1 MRIIEQLV
9 YKIIGDNSKFDKSI
23 DKSEKRVTKFGKVAD
38 KIFAG
43 VTVASIG
50 MAVKKMG
57 EMVISSATA
66 LDRVDKLSQKIGL
79 SRTAFQEWDYI
90 LGQSGASVEG
100 LQMGVKTLSNAA
112 DEARKGTALYA
123 EAFDKLGVSVTDA
136 NGNMKDQETLFAEV
150 FSSLADMENQTERT
164 AIANKLL
171 GRSAVELAPTFNTSK
186 EGIEQLRREAHSL
199 GLVYS
204 DELVDAGVVL
214 GDNIDRL
221 KKSFG
226 AWRTKALAP
235 IIGVLVSI
243 TDKIFTQK
251 TATSEMAGVVDI
263 IKTKTAQ
270 YQEIS
275 ETLLSTQNNL
285 SDAERNLLLARKETL
300 AFEIQKQLVSLA
312 STYNETKDNVSE
324 LEEGVDNLNTLFD
337 NQNAYL
343 KTLTLGTVEYENAQ
357 EVLEYIYGTLV
368 DKQQELS
375 SAQISYNG
383 LISEASKLV
392 ADGIL
397 DIEKLAYVNGELY
410 NKIIAGAEAIEAE
423 RKATEDAAEAF
434 KAYENATSEEISTAI
449 KELSLEEKTL
459 ANGKLIELLQ
469 KKKIELAGAVA
480 KESENLAAKEQAR
493 NEIVEAGNKAMELA
507 EQYALALG
515 SSYDLNA
522 QKASILETTIKS
534 LIDSGLT
541 AEDKAVADLTAQ
553 LEKLGT
559 TTEEVTDATAAAYAE
574 IEESRMSDKEKA
586 LKAIQDQADAYLK
599 AGVAEADVAKWQ
611 SEQIQKYEDEQTKT
625 RADAYKLLESYS
637 LSAKDKAIA
646 NIQAQA
652 DKFLE
657 AGVSEVDVEKW
668 KTNELDKLQEQQ
680 AEKAEEEA
688 ERVRKAWEDATW
700 SMLGSVTS
708 IWGSINQV
716 QANNNAQLIA
726 TLEKTTAETLKNID
740 KQTQAKLEAEGVALE
755 TTEERLIRERDEA
768 LATGDEITANLKTQ
782 EIRRNEIIAEA
793 DEEKRLIEEEANKRK
808 IDMQIEEAERD
819 KALSTL
825 SVILDT
831 AKAIMQIWAEPLIA
845 PWGKGLW
852 TGLAAGA
859 GAAQIA
865 AINSAPVPSYDVGSI
880 RIPETQTAT
889 VHKDEMILTAPQAE
903 QARREGITI
912 APTNATSGRIP
923 IQNVIY
929 LDGKQIS
936 EAVVQ
941 YLNSGSV
948 GTIKAR
954 VVK

>member
-9 YKIIGDNSKFDKSI
+9 YKITGDNSEFDKSI
-23 DKSEKRVTKFGKVAD
+23 DKSETKITKFGSVAD

-43 VTVASIG
+43 VTVAAIG

-57 EMVISSATA
+57 EMVLSSATA

-90 LGQSGASVEG
+90 IGQSGASVEG

-150 FSSLADMENQTERT
+150 FSALADMENQTERT
-164 AIANKLL
+164 ALATKLL
-171 GRSAVELAPTFNTSK
+171 GRSATELAPTLNTSK
-186 EGIEQLRREAHSL
+186 EGIEQLRSEAHSL

-221 KKSFG
+221 KKSFE
-226 AWRTKALAP
+226 ALKTNALAP
-235 IIGVLVSI
+235 IIGLAVTF
-243 TDKIFTQK
+243 TDKLLGQASASDKLITQANTLVK
-251 TATSEMAGVVDI
+251 INKDYKNALKSVEDGYIGV
-263 IKTKTAQ
+263 
-270 YQEIS
+270 
-275 ETLLSTQNNL
+275 TQASL
-285 SDAERNLLLARKETL
+285 GLLAAQKEALLFDLEKIYFDSKKELDSLNKTIETNKDINARNNSVLDAMAKKYNTTRDGL
-300 AFEIQKQLVSLA
+300 ARLA
-312 STYNETKDNVSE
+312 AQERISTDDRDKYNDTVDAINVSYGKYIDAVNKANSAE
-324 LEEGVDNLNTLFD
+324 VNRKQFVDNMSEAYAKGQIEIERFIDIDVELY
-337 NQNAYL
+337 NQIKA
-343 KTLTLGTVEYENAQ
+343 GAVEYEKNQ
-357 EVLEYIYGTLV
+357 
-368 DKQQELS
+368 K
-375 SAQISYNG
+375 
-383 LISEASKLV
+383 
-392 ADGIL
+392 
-397 DIEKLAYVNGELY
+397 
-410 NKIIAGAEAIEAE
+410 AIEA
-423 RKATEDAAEAF
+423 RNKAIELAAAAF
-434 KAYENATSEEISTAI
+434 RAYENASDEALKRVIAQAKGRETSAYWAEMSRLATEKLNERIVENSLVTDKQTAI
-449 KELSLEEKTL
+449 L
-459 ANGKLIELLQ
+459 ANNAQGM
-469 KKKIELAGAVA
+469 
-480 KESENLAAKEQAR
+480 
-493 NEIVEAGNKAMELA
+493 EAIDA
-507 EQYALALG
+507 YALALG
-515 SSYDLNA
+515 DTYNA
-522 QKASILETTIKS
+522 TSEKTSLLTSTIKA

-541 AEDKAVADLTAQ
+541 AEDEAVANLITQ
-553 LEKLGT
+553 LKALAT
-559 TTEEVTDATAAAYAE
+559 TTGEVTNTS
-574 IEESRMSDKEKA
+574 IESFNAKA
-586 LKAIQDQADAYLK
+586 KAR
-599 AGVAEADVAKWQ
+599 
-611 SEQIQKYEDEQTKT
+611 S
-625 RADAYKLLESYS
+625 DAYKLLESYS
-637 LSAKDKAIA
+637 LSEKDKAIA

-657 AGVSEVDVEKW
+657 AGVSIVDVATWQK
-668 KTNELDKLQEQQ
+668 NELAKLQEQQ
-680 AEKAEEEA
+680 AEKAEKEA
-688 ERVRKAWEDATW
+688 ERARKAWEDATF

-716 QANNNAQLIA
+716 QANANAQLIA

-740 KQTQAKLEAEGVALE
+740 EQTQAKLKAEGVALE
-755 TTEERLIRERDEA
+755 TTEERLTRERDEA

-793 DEEKRLIEEEANKRK
+793 DKEKKRIEDEANKRK

-831 AKAIMQIWAEPLIA
+831 AKAIMQIWANPLIA

-880 RIPETQTAT
+880 RIPETTTAT

-912 APTNATSGRIP
+912 APTKNGGNSI
-923 IQNVIY
+923 NLMIY
-929 LDGKQIS
+929 LDGKEI
-936 EAVVQ
+936 ARNTIDN
-941 YLNSGSV
+941 LNSGSV